1 MPAHAKGLKVQVGTS
16 VRIVILPCKAI
27 DAEQA
32 GRNRAAQVAWLDGAI
47 FVSMMATTID
57 EEEPQLLSQEITSE
71 RVPSIDDALA
81 VIKKGMTRSLG
92 S

>member
-1 MPAHAKGLKVQVGTS
+1 MPEAATAW
-16 VRIVILPCKAI
+16 KAI
-27 DAEQA
+27 EFYTVELSQ
-32 GRNRAAQVAWLDGAI
+32 LPDGAI

-71 RVPSIDDALA
+71 RVASIDDALA
-81 VIKKGMTRSLG
+81 VIKKGVTRSVG

>member
-1 MPAHAKGLKVQVGTS
+1 MPEAKAAWKAVEFYTVELSQ
-16 VRIVILPCKAI
+16 LP
-27 DAEQA
+27 
-32 GRNRAAQVAWLDGAI
+32 DGAI

-71 RVPSIDDALA
+71 RVASIDDALA

>member
-1 MPAHAKGLKVQVGTS
+1 MPEATTAW
-16 VRIVILPCKAI
+16 KAI
-27 DAEQA
+27 EFYTVELSQ
-32 GRNRAAQVAWLDGAI
+32 LPDGAI

-71 RVPSIDDALA
+71 RVASIDDALA
-81 VIKKGMTRSLG
+81 VIKKGVTRSVG